1 MTVIFF
7 DTETTGIGERD
18 RLCQLAVKERGVD
31 TPIVN
36 AIYKPPLPI
45 AIDAMAIHHIT
56 EKMAADKPAFTE
68 AEEYPHLQSIFE
80 HDETIAVAHNA
91 AFDVAM
97 LSREGIVPRQTI
109 CTYKVAKAIDHEERM
124 PRYQLQ
130 YLRYLLDIEIDAI
143 AHDAFGDVMVLEA
156 VFEKL
161 LEQMIEIK
169 GSEEAAIAEMLDIS
183 SRPMVFTTFR
193 FGKHNGKKIADVA
206 ESDPSY
212 LEWLLAQKRQKPTG
226 EEEWIYTLE
235 HYLGRAS

>member
-7 DTETTGIGERD
+7 DTETTGIGDRD

-56 EKMAADKPAFTE
+56 EKMAADKPAFVD
-68 AEEYPHLQSIFE
+68 AVEYPHLRNVFE
-80 HDETIAVAHNA
+80 HPDTIAVAHNA
-91 AFDVAM
+91 AFDIAM
-97 LSREGIVPRQTI
+97 LAREGIVPRQTI
-109 CTYKVAKAIDHEERM
+109 CTYKVAKAIDHEEKM

-130 YLRYLLDIEIDAI
+130 YLRYLLDIEIDAT
-143 AHDAFGDVMVLEA
+143 AHDAFGDVTVLEA

-161 LEQMIEIK
+161 LEQMIDIK
-169 GSEEAAIAEMLDIS
+169 GSEDAALSEMLDIS
-183 SRPMVFTTFR
+183 SRPMIFTTFR
-193 FGKHNGKKIADVA
+193 FGKYNGKKIADVA
-206 ESDPSY
+206 ENDPGY
-212 LEWLLAQKRQKPTG
+212 LEWLLAQKRQKPAG

-235 HYLGRAS
+235 HYLART